1 MFLQVH
7 VDEHCKDPL
16 RLLWWEDG
24 DLNKEP
30 TRYRMTIHLF
40 RAGSSPGCC
49 NFTLKKTTDDHEQE
63 FGFKPAEFLRK
74 DFYVDDGLK
83 SVPSTSDAKELIC
96 ETKEMSWPRGF
107 NLHKFTSNKREVIEA
122 IPVEDRAKGLK
133 ELNLEK
139 DELSMERALGVGW
152 CIKSD
157 TFKIQ
162 IVMQDCPFMQRGIL
176 STISND

>member
-1 MFLQVH
+1 
-7 VDEHCKDPL
+7 
-16 RLLWWEDG
+16 
-24 DLNKEP
+24 
-30 TRYRMTIHLF
+30 MTIHLF
-40 RAGSSPGCC
+40 GAGSSPGCC

-63 FGFKPAEFLRK
+63 FGFKPAEFL
-74 DFYVDDGLK
+74 DDGLK

-96 ETKEMSWPRGF
+96 KTKEMSWHRGF

-122 IPVEDRAKGLK
+122 IPVEDRAKGLEK
-133 ELNLEK
+133 VNLEK
-139 DELSMERALGVGW
+139 DELLMERVLGVGW

-162 IVMQDCPFMQRGIL
+162 IVMQDCPFTQRGIL

>member
-1 MFLQVH
+1 
-7 VDEHCKDPL
+7 
-16 RLLWWEDG
+16 
-24 DLNKEP
+24 
-30 TRYRMTIHLF
+30 MTIHLF
-40 RAGSSPGCC
+40 GAGSSPGGC

-122 IPVEDRAKGLK
+122 IPV
-133 ELNLEK
+133 
-139 DELSMERALGVGW
+139 
-152 CIKSD
+152 
-157 TFKIQ
+157 
-162 IVMQDCPFMQRGIL
+162 
-176 STISND
+176 